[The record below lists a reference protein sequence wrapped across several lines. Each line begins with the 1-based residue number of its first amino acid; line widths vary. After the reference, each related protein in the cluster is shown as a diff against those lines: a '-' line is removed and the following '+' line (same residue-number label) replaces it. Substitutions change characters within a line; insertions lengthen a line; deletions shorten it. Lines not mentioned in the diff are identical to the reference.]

1 MGDMGGGF
9 WASILTWA
17 GIAVVLVVAGLV
29 LQMRENSRS

>member
-1 MGDMGGGF
+1 MGDLGGGF

-17 GIAVVLVVAGLV
+17 SIALILVVTGIV